1 MTEASGPIT
10 DDEEVTS
17 REGSVGRVIQGCIV
31 KVRFSLLKYLL
42 FQKILLCLLY
52 NYFFYD
58 LTLNFEMQMCQIY
71 LKRKRFQVVDPD
83 TEKILSYNEPGE
95 VYIKGPVVFE
105 GYVGRDNKND
115 FDRDGFYRTGDIAYY
130 DEDGYFY
137 IIDRIKELIKYK
149 GWQVRLSSYVH

>member
-58 LTLNFEMQMCQIY
+58 LTLNFEM
-71 LKRKRFQVVDPD
+71 
-83 TEKILSYNEPGE
+83 
-95 VYIKGPVVFE
+95 
-105 GYVGRDNKND
+105 
-115 FDRDGFYRTGDIAYY
+115 
-130 DEDGYFY
+130 
-137 IIDRIKELIKYK
+137 
-149 GWQVRLSSYVH
+149 